1 MTRLAMTFNDV
12 VEGIKHLSTD
22 EKQEIQRLLQQYL
35 REERRNEIYNNFQL
49 AQAEYKQNKL
59 KFSSNITELKSIL
72 NK

>member
-1 MTRLAMTFNDV
+1 MTFNDV